1 MNKYD
6 NVSERKD
13 NVMTGKNRANMGGGF
28 ATEMWM
34 LCGLFVVGIGMGLFG
49 EVMKRRN
56 EVWVGSGEVEF
67 SGEMRVVCDGPG
79 SCDWRFV
86 KSEVR

>member
-1 MNKYD
+1 MNKYG
-6 NVSERKD
+6 NVSDRKD
-13 NVMTGKNRANMGGGF
+13 SVMTGKNRANMGGGF

-34 LCGLFVVGIGMGLFG
+34 LCGLFVVGIGMGLVG

-56 EVWVGSGEVEF
+56 EVWVGGERIDVGE
-67 SGEMRVVCDGPG
+67 EMRVVCDGPG

-86 KSEVR
+86 KLGGR